1 MAAPDDKAQIP
12 ASEPPAPAPAVPEVA
27 PETSRPSEAPAPPP
41 PARREP
47 TRRERRAAE
56 KAEAKAKKRR
66 PSRSAS
72 HPAVVIGSA
81 IFTFLLFL
89 AVGGGLLAW
98 YGQQQYTAPGPLE
111 TEKVVFIPR
120 GSGTRDIAEILE
132 REGVVRNWMLFIAS
146 QQITHRGEQ
155 LHAGEYRFPPGISL
169 SKVLDDM
176 VEGRVVIHQ
185 VTIPE
190 GLTSQ
195 QIVDRLNATDLL
207 TGSPRVPQEGT
218 LLPETY
224 RITRGMRREE
234 VLQRMATEQQKVV
247 RDIWAKRDPTLP
259 LKSPQELVI
268 LASIVE
274 DETGKAD
281 ERPKVAA
288 VFINRLNKKMK
299 LQSDP
304 TIIYGIVGGKG
315 SLGRPITRAD
325 ISTPTA
331 YNTYT
336 IDGLPPGPIGN
347 PGKEALAAV
356 ANPAKT
362 DDLYFVADGT
372 GGHAFA
378 KTLEQHNRNVAKWR
392 EIEAAQKAAQPPA
405 AAPAAP
411 VTAPGAGVSTNAN

>member
-1 MAAPDDKAQIP
+1 MAAP
-12 ASEPPAPAPAVPEVA
+12 EETA
-27 PETSRPSEAPAPPP
+27 PERAQDAPPVAAPEAARDETP
-41 PARREP
+41 PARP
-47 TRRERRAAE
+47 
-56 KAEAKAKKRR
+56 AKARAKAAAPAKDKKNR

-98 YGQQQYTAPGPLE
+98 YGQRQYSAPGPLAA
-111 TEKVVFIPR
+111 EKLVFIPR

-132 REGVVRNWMLFIAS
+132 REGVVRNWLLFLAS

-155 LHAGEYRFPPGISL
+155 LQAGEYLFPPAIPL
-169 SKVLDDM
+169 SKVIEDM
-176 VEGRVVIHQ
+176 VEGRVVVHQ

-190 GLTSQ
+190 GLTTQ
-195 QIVDRLNATDLL
+195 QIVDRLNASDLL
-207 TGSPRVPQEGT
+207 TGSPRMPQEGT

-224 RITRGMRREE
+224 RITRGMRRDE
-234 VLQRMATEQQKVV
+234 VLTRMATEQQKVV
-247 RDIWAKRDPTLP
+247 RDIWAKRDPNLP

-274 DETGKAD
+274 EETGKPD
-281 ERPKVAA
+281 ERAKVAA

-304 TIIYGIVGGKG
+304 TIIYGISGGKG
-315 SLGRPITRAD
+315 TLGRPITRTD

-347 PGKEALAAV
+347 PGKDALAAV

-378 KTLEQHNRNVAKWR
+378 KTLDQHNRNVAKWR
-392 EIEAAQKAAQPPA
+392 EIEAAQKAAQPA
-405 AAPAAP
+405 ASGAP
-411 VTAPGAGVSTNAN
+411 VTAPGAGSSTNAN

>member
-1 MAAPDDKAQIP
+1 MAAPEETAPERAQEAPPVAAPEAARDETPLARPAKAR
-12 ASEPPAPAPAVPEVA
+12 AKAAAPA
-27 PETSRPSEAPAPPP
+27 
-41 PARREP
+41 
-47 TRRERRAAE
+47 
-56 KAEAKAKKRR
+56 KDKKNR

-98 YGQQQYTAPGPLE
+98 YGQRQYSAPGPLAA
-111 TEKVVFIPR
+111 EKLVFIPR

-132 REGVVRNWMLFIAS
+132 REGVVRNWLLFLAS

-155 LHAGEYRFPPGISL
+155 LQAGEYLFPPAIPL
-169 SKVLDDM
+169 SKVIEDM
-176 VEGRVVIHQ
+176 VEGRVVVHQ

-190 GLTSQ
+190 GLTTQ
-195 QIVDRLNATDLL
+195 QIVDRLNASDLL
-207 TGSPRVPQEGT
+207 TGSPRMPQEGT

-224 RITRGMRREE
+224 RITRGMRRDE
-234 VLQRMATEQQKVV
+234 VLTRMATEQQKVV
-247 RDIWAKRDPTLP
+247 RDIWAKRDPNLP

-274 DETGKAD
+274 EETGKPD
-281 ERPKVAA
+281 ERAKVAA

-304 TIIYGIVGGKG
+304 TIIYGISGGKG
-315 SLGRPITRAD
+315 TLGRPITRTD

-347 PGKEALAAV
+347 PGKDALAAV

-378 KTLEQHNRNVAKWR
+378 KTLDQHNRNVAKWR
-392 EIEAAQKAAQPPA
+392 EIEAAQKAAQPA
-405 AAPAAP
+405 ASGAP
-411 VTAPGAGVSTNAN
+411 VTAPGAGSSTNAN

>member
-1 MAAPDDKAQIP
+1 MAAPDDKAPNGAPDVIP
-12 ASEPPAPAPAVPEVA
+12 PAPEPAPAESTPAAAPQGKPAKARGKAPAPA
-27 PETSRPSEAPAPPP
+27 
-41 PARREP
+41 
-47 TRRERRAAE
+47 
-56 KAEAKAKKRR
+56 KAKKSR

-89 AVGGGLLAW
+89 AVGGGLVAW
-98 YGQQQYTAPGPLE
+98 YGQRQYAAPGPLAA
-111 TEKVVFIPR
+111 EKLVFIPR

-132 REGVVRNWMLFIAS
+132 REGVVRNWLLFLAS

-155 LHAGEYRFPPGISL
+155 LQAGEYLFPPAIPL
-169 SKVLDDM
+169 SKVIDDL
-176 VEGRVVIHQ
+176 VEGRVVVHQ

-195 QIVDRLNATDLL
+195 QILDRLNGSELL
-207 TGSPRVPQEGT
+207 TGTPRLPQEGT

-224 RITRGMRREE
+224 RITRGMRRDE
-234 VLQRMATEQQKVV
+234 VLTRMAAEQQKVV
-247 RDIWAKRDPTLP
+247 RDVWAKRDPSIP

-274 DETGKAD
+274 EETGKSD
-281 ERPKVAA
+281 ERAKVAA

-304 TIIYGIVGGKG
+304 TIIYGIAGGKG
-315 SLGRPITRAD
+315 TLGRSITRTD
-325 ISTPTA
+325 IVTPTA

-378 KTLEQHNRNVAKWR
+378 KTLDQHNRNVAKWR
-392 EIEAAQKAAQPPA
+392 EIEAAQRAAQPPA
-405 AAPAAP
+405 TTAP
-411 VTAPGAGVSTNAN
+411 VTAPGAGSSTNAN

>member
-12 ASEPPAPAPAVPEVA
+12 ASEPPAPAPAAPEVA
-27 PETSRPSEAPAPPP
+27 AETSRPSEPPAPPP
-41 PARREP
+41 ARPAP
-47 TRRERRAAE
+47 TRRERREAE
-56 KAEAKAKKRR
+56 KAAAKAKKRR

-98 YGQQQYTAPGPLE
+98 YGQQQYSAPGPLE

-132 REGVVRNWMLFIAS
+132 REGVVRNWALFIAS

-176 VEGRVVIHQ
+176 VEGRVVVHQ

-234 VLQRMATEQQKVV
+234 VLQRMAAEQQKVV

-378 KTLEQHNRNVAKWR
+378 KTLDQHNRNVAKWR

>member
-1 MAAPDDKAQIP
+1 MAAPEETAQNRAPDAPTVAAPEPARQEAAAAPSAKDTAKAP
-12 ASEPPAPAPAVPEVA
+12 PKPPAKAARPA
-27 PETSRPSEAPAPPP
+27 
-41 PARREP
+41 
-47 TRRERRAAE
+47 
-56 KAEAKAKKRR
+56 KDKKNR

-98 YGQQQYTAPGPLE
+98 YGQRQYSAPGPLAA
-111 TEKVVFIPR
+111 EKLVFIPR

-132 REGVVRNWMLFIAS
+132 REGVVRNWLLFLAS

-155 LHAGEYRFPPGISL
+155 LQAGEYLFPAGIPL
-169 SKVLDDM
+169 SKVIEDM
-176 VEGRVVIHQ
+176 VEGRVVVHQ

-207 TGSPRVPQEGT
+207 TGTPRTPQEGT

-224 RITRGMRREE
+224 RITRGMRRDE
-234 VLQRMATEQQKVV
+234 VLTRMATEQQKVV
-247 RDIWAKRDPTLP
+247 RDIWAKRDPNLP
-259 LKSPQELVI
+259 LKSPQDLVI

-274 DETGKAD
+274 KETGKPD
-281 ERPKVAA
+281 ERAKVAA

-304 TIIYGIVGGKG
+304 TIIYGIAGGKG
-315 SLGRPITRAD
+315 TLGRPITRTD

-347 PGKEALAAV
+347 PGKDALTAV

-378 KTLEQHNRNVAKWR
+378 KTLDQHNRNVAKWR
-392 EIEAAQKAAQPPA
+392 EIEAAQKAAQPATP
-405 AAPAAP
+405 AP
-411 VTAPGAGVSTNAN
+411 VTAPGAGSSTNAN

>member
-1 MAAPDDKAQIP
+1 MAAPEDKAQDAAGNEAP
-12 ASEPPAPAPAVPEVA
+12 GTGLGTQTADAPAAAQETAAQKPAHK
-27 PETSRPSEAPAPPP
+27 PS
-41 PARREP
+41 AR
-47 TRRERRAAE
+47 E
-56 KAEAKAKKRR
+56 KAKAARRR

-89 AVGGGLLAW
+89 SVGGGLLAW
-98 YGQQQYTAPGPLE
+98 YGQHQYSAPGPL
-111 TEKVVFIPR
+111 TSEKLVFIPR
-120 GSGTRDIAEILE
+120 GSGARDIAEILE
-132 REGVVRNWMLFIAS
+132 REGVVRSWMLFLAS

-155 LHAGEYRFPPGISL
+155 LHAGEYLFPPGVPL
-169 SKVLDDM
+169 SKVLDEM
-176 VEGRVVIHQ
+176 VEGHVVVHQ

-195 QIVDRLNATDLL
+195 QIVDRLNASDLL
-207 TGSPRVPQEGT
+207 TGTPRTPQEGT

-224 RITRGMRREE
+224 RITRGMRRDE
-234 VLQRMATEQQKVV
+234 VLARMAAEQQKVL
-247 RDIWAKRDPTLP
+247 RDIWAKRDPNLP
-259 LKSPQELVI
+259 LKSPQDLVI

-274 DETGKAD
+274 EETGKPD

-304 TIIYGIVGGKG
+304 TIIYGIAGGKG
-315 SLGRPITRAD
+315 TLGRPITRTD
-325 ISTPTA
+325 IVTPTA

-347 PGKEALAAV
+347 PGKDALAAV

-378 KTLEQHNRNVAKWR
+378 KTLDQHNRNVAKWR
-392 EIEAAQKAAQPPA
+392 EIEAAQRAAQPPA
-405 AAPAAP
+405 QTTPPA
-411 VTAPGAGVSTNAN
+411 VTAPGAGMSTNSN